1 MKQIGSIFG
10 GIAVLFISSIL
21 IYFSIWEMLVGGIAG
36 LIDQVKAPHTDSG
49 VVAWSIVKILL
60 FEIPL
65 ALALWMLILV
75 GFLFSSQKSNK
86 RYY

>member
-1 MKQIGSIFG
+1 MKRIGSIFA

-21 IYFSIWEMLVGGIAG
+21 VYFSVWEMLVGGIVG
-36 LIDQVKAPHTDSG
+36 VIDQIKAPHTDSG

-65 ALALWMLILV
+65 ALALWMLV
-75 GFLFSSQKSNK
+75 FAGFLFSSQKSNK
-86 RYY
+86 RY